1 MDKIE
6 VCGVQNGY
14 GKKIEINLN
23 NSICLTTLISNL
35 QGENFAEEEKLC
47 EYLSLQKYFQIF
59 NLMFH

>member
-6 VCGVQNGY
+6 VCGVQDDY
-14 GKKIEINLN
+14 GKKTEINLN

-35 QGENFAEEEKLC
+35 QGKNFAEEEKLH

>member
-1 MDKIE
+1 MDKNE
-6 VCGVQNGY
+6 VCGVQNDY

-35 QGENFAEEEKLC
+35 QGKTFIEEEKLC
-47 EYLSLQKYFQIF
+47 EYLSLQQYFQIF